1 MEVIIHKSSRIR
13 SRVVALFCLVVLAIS
28 VLLVTYVQ
36 AAARPTLG
44 FGQRLITVH
53 DQNHDRG
60 ILTEATTLR
69 QVFQEAGIHLDPN
82 DTVEPGLDQPLVA
95 TNYDVNIYRAR
106 PVTIIDGNR
115 RIKIMS
121 PHQTA
126 ALIADQAGLIL
137 QKEDKATITANTNM
151 VSEGAGVQLTIDRAT
166 LLQFMLYGIEA
177 TVYTH
182 ATTVAEL
189 LKEKG
194 ITLAANDVVSVPL
207 DAKITKGMLIT
218 LWREGV
224 QTVTIKEPVAFEVE
238 KILDADQPI
247 GYRSI
252 KTPGEEGQRAVTYEV
267 DVQGGQEKSRRE
279 IQSITTKEPKKQ
291 VEIVGAKPPAGGLTK
306 AKGAQHFTDSQGVVH
321 RETYYDLPMNVVMRA
336 CGGGTYSIRADGAKI
351 DKDGYI
357 LIAANLSRYPRCSVV
372 ETSLGPGKVYDTGG
386 FAAVHPDGFDLATDW
401 SNNDGV

>member
-36 AAARPTLG
+36 AAAQPTLG

-121 PHQTA
+121 PHQIA
-126 ALIADQAGLIL
+126 ALIADQAGLTL

-166 LLQFMLYGIEA
+166 PLQFMLYGVEA

-182 ATTVAEL
+182 AATVAEL

-194 ITLAANDVVSVPL
+194 ITLAANDVVSLPL
-207 DAKITKGMLIT
+207 DAKITKGMLVT

-267 DVQGGQEKSRRE
+267 DVQGGQEKSRKE
-279 IQSITTKEPKKQ
+279 IQSITMKEPKKQ

-306 AKGAQHFTDSQGVVH
+306 AKGAQHFTDSQGVAH

-401 SNNDGV
+401 TNNDGV